1 MAIQATLALRPVKP
15 SIQSYSN
22 PLVGFVHSL
31 AALVPAPTQNTLF
44 VEDPFAVRREFLS
57 FLS

>member
-1 MAIQATLALRPVKP
+1 MAIQATLAMRPVKLP
-15 SIQSYSN
+15 VQPATASY
-22 PLVGFVHSL
+22 VGFVHPL

-44 VEDPFAVRREFLS
+44 FEDPFAVRREFLS